1 MPITD
6 YKGKQLLDQSIAD
19 EIQKESD
26 LIVRNKDVSQAWQ
39 ASSHLKEQISS
50 LPQQEIAPVLGKYR
64 GITTKLK
71 ALALPLLSQ
80 EDVEHLLKNNLEF
93 LDTTSEKFLS
103 EGLIAWLASQE
114 DENQESLKKKLSS
127 VIDKTSAFAPK
138 ILEILRTASP
148 PAKEGIE
155 GRLYGSRIDKVTP
168 SSSTGGE
175 RQTQDGTESVA
186 RQIFSQAGA
195 KQTEEVFVRRAK
207 ALVESRMHDV
217 RTKVD
222 ISEYLSRPFQTGGL
236 GLAGEALQNSE

>member
-114 DENQESLKKKLSS
+114 DENQESLKKKLRYT
-127 VIDKTSAFAPK
+127 VKVMV
-138 ILEILRTASP
+138 
-148 PAKEGIE
+148 KE
-155 GRLYGSRIDKVTP
+155 RCL
-168 SSSTGGE
+168 
-175 RQTQDGTESVA
+175 
-186 RQIFSQAGA
+186 
-195 KQTEEVFVRRAK
+195 
-207 ALVESRMHDV
+207 
-217 RTKVD
+217 
-222 ISEYLSRPFQTGGL
+222 
-236 GLAGEALQNSE
+236 